1 MIEAERITKIMS
13 GSGHCSRREAEKLIA
28 DGRISVNGKVVL
40 EQGTKII
47 PGKDKLCL
55 DGKEL
60 ETAHEKREFK
70 YFLLNKPAGYLTTCK
85 DPFKRRTIFDII
97 KIEGHFFPVGRLD
110 LNSRGLLLI
119 TNDGA
124 MCDLIIHPRNEVK
137 KIYRV
142 LASDFISDSQMQTL
156 RSGVEFEGETY
167 RAENIEKIG
176 EGQLH
181 AGERG
186 VLYRVELIE
195 GKKREIRQMF
205 KALGVRV
212 IDLFRTCVGPLKVD
226 GIAEGGFREI
236 SAAELK
242 ELKKYVG
249 YDEAKTAVI
258 NKNGK
263 E

>member
-1 MIEAERITKIMS
+1 MIDAERITKIMS
-13 GSGHCSRREAEKLIA
+13 GYGHCSRREAERLIA
-28 DGRISVNGKVVL
+28 DGRISVNGRVVL
-40 EQGTKII
+40 EQGTKIT
-47 PGKDKLCL
+47 PGKDRLCL

-60 ETAHEKREFK
+60 ATAPENREFK
-70 YFLLNKPAGYLTTCK
+70 YYLLNKPAGYLTTCK
-85 DPFKRRTIFDII
+85 DPFKRPTIFDII
-97 KIEGHFFPVGRLD
+97 KVEGHFFPVGRLD

-124 MCDLIIHPRNEVK
+124 MCDLIIHPSNEVK

-142 LASDFISDSQMQTL
+142 LVSNRISDPQMMSL
-156 RSGVEFEGETY
+156 RSGVEYEGETY

-176 EGQLH
+176 DDQFY

-186 VLYRVELIE
+186 VLYQIELIE

-205 KALGVRV
+205 RALGVRV
-212 IDLFRTCVGPLKVD
+212 IDLFRISVGPLRVE

-236 SAAELK
+236 ASAELA

-249 YDEAKTAVI
+249 YDEAKKI
-258 NKNGK
+258 KK
-263 E
+263 

>member
-13 GSGHCSRREAEKLIA
+13 GSGHCSRREAERLIA
-28 DGRISVNGKVVL
+28 DGRISVNGKTVR
-40 EQGTKII
+40 EQGTRIV
-47 PGKDKLCL
+47 PGKDKLFL

-60 ETAHEKREFK
+60 EITYESRIFK

-97 KIEGHFFPVGRLD
+97 KVEGHFFPVGRLD

-124 MCDLIIHPRNEVK
+124 MCDLIIHPSNEVK
-137 KIYRV
+137 KTYRV
-142 LASDFISDSQMQTL
+142 LASKLISDSRML
-156 RSGVEFEGETY
+156 MLKSGIEYEGEIY
-167 RAENIEKIG
+167 RAENIEIIG
-176 EGQLH
+176 ENRFH

-186 VLYRVELIE
+186 VLYQIELIE

-212 IDLFRTCVGPLKVD
+212 IDLERISVGPLTIE
-226 GIAEGGFREI
+226 GISEGEFREL
-236 SAAELK
+236 SPAELK

-249 YDEAKTAVI
+249 YDEAIK
-258 NKNGK
+258 K
-263 E
+263 